1 MSYLALDIGGSSIKY
16 GLIDTDGNILSSG
29 ESATDTSSLNG
40 FLLAIQKVKN
50 TFHHSYAG
58 VAVSMPGKID
68 MNHGIAETGGNYKFI
83 HNLPLKDLLENIF
96 GQRVVIAND
105 GKCAAAAE
113 AWKGNLAGIENGAII
128 VIGSGIGG
136 GLILNNQLYFG
147 TDSAA
152 GEFSWLPVSYS
163 KIWHDTLQDD
173 MRDQRSVIWSDLCS
187 TSALLKNYA
196 NAIKADPSSI
206 DGYRFFRDYKEGN
219 EDAICLFREFSKNMA
234 SGIFSIQ
241 AILDLNRYVIGGGI
255 SKEPLV
261 TESIRNAVDE
271 LFVLTEKAPC
281 KKPEILISKYH
292 NDANLIGALY
302 FYLHQ
307 R

>member
-16 GLIDTDGNILSSG
+16 GLIDAEGNILSSG
-29 ESATDTSSLNG
+29 KSATDTSSLSG

-50 TFHHSYAG
+50 SFHHPYDG

-68 MNHGIAETGGNYKFI
+68 MNNGIAETGGNYKFI
-83 HNLPLKDLLENIF
+83 HHLPLKDLLETIF
-96 GQRVVIAND
+96 NQKVVIAND

-113 AWKGNLAGIENGAII
+113 AWRGNLSGIDNGAII

-136 GLILNNQLYFG
+136 GLIINKHLYFG
-147 TDSAA
+147 SDSAA

-163 KIWHDTLQDD
+163 SLWDCNLQSDTGSS
-173 MRDQRSVIWSDLCS
+173 RSIIWSDLCS
-187 TSALLKNYA
+187 TNALIKRYA
-196 NAIKADPSSI
+196 NSLEADPSSI
-206 DGYRFFRDYKEGN
+206 DGFRFFHDYKKGN
-219 EDAICLFREFSKNMA
+219 EDAIRLFKEFSKNMA

-241 AILDLNRYVIGGGI
+241 TILDLNRYVIGGGI

-261 TESIRNAVDE
+261 TDAIREAVDD
-271 LFVLTEKAPC
+271 LFFLTENAPC
-281 KKPEILISKYH
+281 RKPEILVSKYQ